1 MVIMSISFTF
11 DIHLYLELF
20 SFFLNYIL
28 FLLIYKFKNKYT
40 IFNLNSETKIEN
52 TK

>member
-1 MVIMSISFTF
+1 MVIMSISFTY

-28 FLLIYKFKNKYT
+28 FLLIYNKINIQYL
-40 IFNLNSETKIEN
+40 I
-52 TK
+52 